1 MRLAFSYRVVYTF
14 NVLNHVKQD
23 DKLNMQSL
31 ARTPI
36 TTLKGVGAKVAEK
49 LEKIGLRTVQ
59 DVLFHLPSRYEDRTQ
74 VYAVDSCR
82 PFTHVS
88 IQGEVKSAD
97 IQYGKKRMLVVK
109 VSDGTGTITLRFFH
123 FGAVQRTMLSP
134 GNQVRCFGEIRTGKW
149 GLEMMHPEFAL
160 IEEDAGP
167 DSPTLTPVYPTTEGV
182 KQLTLRNLTEQAL
195 ALLDKGAVADLLPE
209 GMYAQQVSL
218 KDALHLVH
226 RPPPDAGL
234 VLLEEGKHPSQHRLI
249 LEELLAHHLSV
260 LKVRQVSDQQ
270 PGIAIAVDDRLIQQL
285 LAGLPFEPTGA
296 QARVTADIQQDMQR
310 GQPMMRLVQGD
321 VGSGKT
327 LVAAFAAL
335 SAIGAGYQVA
345 LMAPTELLAEQHAN
359 NFRQWLSPLGIE
371 VGWLAGKLKG
381 KVREQVLARLANGDI
396 QMLVGTHAIFQP
408 NVTYQQLALVIV
420 DEQHRFGVHQRL
432 ALREK
437 GEAQG
442 RFPHQLIMTAT
453 PIPRTLAM
461 TAYADLDT
469 SVIDELPPGRTP
481 VTTVVVPDTR
491 REDVIGRVHEA
502 CKNGRQ
508 AYWVC
513 TLIDESEVLQCQ
525 AAEDAAI
532 TLKTALPDL
541 RVGLVHGRLK
551 PAEKAEVMAQ
561 FKEGEL
567 DLLVATTVIEVGV
580 DVPNASI
587 MIIENPER
595 LGLAQLHQLRGRV
608 GRGAVESQCV
618 LLYQSPLS
626 KTATQRLGVLRESS
640 DGFYIAQRDLEIR
653 GPGELMGTRQTG
665 IAELRIADLVRDAA
679 LIPQV
684 QDIAERLWREYPSHA
699 QAIINRWIGDKEQ
712 YGHA

>member
-1 MRLAFSYRVVYTF
+1 
-14 NVLNHVKQD
+14 
-23 DKLNMQSL
+23 MQSL
-31 ARTPI
+31 AQMPVTA
-36 TTLKGVGAKVAEK
+36 LKGVGAKVAEK
-49 LEKIGLRTVQ
+49 LVKLHLFTVQ
-59 DVLFHLPSRYEDRTQ
+59 DVLFHLPLRYEDRTRTYQ
-74 VYAVDSCR
+74 VQECR

-123 FGAVQRTMLSP
+123 FGAAQRSIMTP
-134 GNQVRCFGEIRTGKW
+134 GNEVRCFGEVRAGKW
-149 GLEMMHPEFAL
+149 GLEMMHPEFSL
-160 IEEDAGP
+160 VD
-167 DSPTLTPVYPTTEGV
+167 DSTDPATETLTPVYPTTEGV
-182 KQLTLRNLTEQAL
+182 KQLTLRNMSDQAL
-195 ALLDKGAVADLLPE
+195 GLLDKGGLADLLPE
-209 GMYAQQVSL
+209 GMYEQQISL
-218 KDALHLVH
+218 KAALHLVH
-226 RPPPDAGL
+226 RPPPDVA
-234 VLLEEGKHPSQHRLI
+234 VSQLEEGAHPAQYRLI
-249 LEELLAHHLSV
+249 IEELLAHHLSV
-260 LKVRQVSDQQ
+260 LKVRQQSDAQ
-270 PGIAIAVDDRLIQQL
+270 PGIAINVNQALIDQL
-285 LAGLPFEPTGA
+285 LNALPFSPTGA
-296 QARVTADIQQDMQR
+296 QQRVVNDIQQDMQR
-310 GQPMMRLVQGD
+310 SRPMMRLVQGD

-327 LVAAFAAL
+327 LVAALAAL

-359 NFRQWLSPLGIE
+359 NFREWLAPLGVE

-381 KVREQVLARLANGDI
+381 KAREAVIERLASGDI
-396 QMLVGTHAIFQP
+396 QMLVGTHAIFQEQ
-408 NVTYQQLALVIV
+408 VHYQQLALVIV

-437 GEAQG
+437 GELQG

-469 SVIDELPPGRTP
+469 SVIDELPPGRSP
-481 VTTVVVPDTR
+481 VTTVVLPDSR
-491 REDVIGRVHEA
+491 RADVIARVHEA
-502 CKNGRQ
+502 CKEHGRQ

-532 TLKTALPDL
+532 TLRTALPDL

-551 PAEKAEVMAQ
+551 PAEKQAVMAA
-561 FKEGEL
+561 FKDGEL

-618 LLYQSPLS
+618 LMYQSPLS
-626 KTATQRLGVLRESS
+626 KTATQRLAVLRESS
-640 DGFYIAQRDLEIR
+640 DGFYIAQKDLEIR

-665 IAELRIADLVRDAA
+665 MAELKIADLVRDAGI
-679 LIPQV
+679 IPQV
-684 QDIAERLWREYPSHA
+684 QNIASHLWENYPSHA
-699 QAIINRWIGDKEQ
+699 QAIINRWIGQKEQ

>member
-1 MRLAFSYRVVYTF
+1 
-14 NVLNHVKQD
+14 
-23 DKLNMQSL
+23 MQSL

-74 VYAVDSCR
+74 VYAVDNCR

-160 IEEDAGP
+160 IEEDAEP

-218 KDALHLVH
+218 NDALHLVH

-270 PGIAIAVDDRLIQQL
+270 PGIAISVDDRLIEQL
-285 LAGLPFEPTGA
+285 LAGLPFKPTGA

-381 KVREQVLARLANGDI
+381 KAREQVLERLENGDI

-491 REDVIGRVHEA
+491 RDDVIGRVHEA

-525 AAEDAAI
+525 AAEDAAV

>member
-1 MRLAFSYRVVYTF
+1 MRAEE
-14 NVLNHVKQD
+14 
-23 DKLNMQSL
+23 SL
-31 ARTPI
+31 ATLPI
-36 TTLKGVGAKVAEK
+36 TQLKGVGAKVAEK
-49 LEKIGLRTVQ
+49 LAKIGLNTVQ
-59 DVLFHLPSRYEDRTQ
+59 DVLFHLPSRYEDRTRI
-74 VYAVDSCR
+74 YTIGDCR

-88 IQGEVKSAD
+88 ILGEVMSAD

-109 VSDGTGTITLRFFH
+109 LSDGTGTITLRFFH
-123 FGAVQRTMLSP
+123 FGTLQRNMMTP
-134 GNQVRCFGEIRTGKW
+134 GNELRCFGEIRTGKW
-149 GLEMMHPEFAL
+149 GLEMMHPEFKL
-160 IEEDAGP
+160 IEADTEEMEE
-167 DSPTLTPVYPTTEGV
+167 TLTPVYPTTEGV

-195 ALLDKGAVADLLPE
+195 AMLDKGALNDLLPD
-209 GMYAQQVSL
+209 GMYSQQVSL
-218 KDALHLVH
+218 ADALKLVH
-226 RPPPDAGL
+226 RPPPSVA
-234 VLLEEGKHPSQHRLI
+234 VEQLEDGKHPAQMRLI
-249 LEELLAHHLSV
+249 LEELLAQHLSV
-260 LKVRQVSDQQ
+260 LKIRQQSDAQ
-270 PGIAIAVDDRLIQQL
+270 PGIAIDVDNGLIDKL
-285 LAGLPFEPTGA
+285 LGNLPFSPTGA
-296 QARVTADIQQDMQR
+296 QQRVVADIQQDMRQPR
-310 GQPMMRLVQGD
+310 PMMRLVQGD

-327 LVAAFAAL
+327 LVAALAAL

-359 NFRQWLSPLGIE
+359 NFSQWLEPLGIQ

-381 KVREQVLARLANGDI
+381 KAREQVLENLANGTI
-396 QMLVGTHAIFQP
+396 QMLVGTHAIFQEQ
-408 NVTYQQLALVIV
+408 VTYSQLALVIV

-481 VTTVVVPDTR
+481 VKTVALPDTR
-491 REDVIGRVHEA
+491 RGDVIERVREA
-502 CKNGRQ
+502 CGEQGRQ

-525 AAEDAAI
+525 AAEDTAVI
-532 TLKTALPDL
+532 LKTALPDL
-541 RVGLVHGRLK
+541 NVGLVHGRLK
-551 PAEKAEVMAQ
+551 AAEKLAVMDA
-561 FKEGEL
+561 FKAGEL

-580 DVPNASI
+580 DVPNASL

-608 GRGAVESQCV
+608 GRGAVESHCV
-618 LLYQSPLS
+618 LMYQSPLS
-626 KTATQRLGVLRESS
+626 KTATKRLAVLRESN

-665 IAELRIADLVRDAA
+665 MAELKIADLVRDAQ

-684 QDIAERLWREYPSHA
+684 QHIAVKLWQEYPSHA
-699 QAIINRWIGDKEQ
+699 QAIINRWIGHKEQ